1 MLPDFSPKRLY
12 AARELLGT
20 QPVTNQTKTTLAI
33 CFVWWLL
40 KVKYFMMPLKKI
52 SYMYQSAPSIMQ
64 ICDIEHYR
72 YVNK

>member
-33 CFVWWLL
+33 CFVRWLL
-40 KVKYFMMPLKKI
+40 KVKYFMMQLKKI